1 MNNLSIDII
10 IPVYKAKKTIKR
22 TLESIMYQINS
33 EKFNIYLVND
43 CDNEDYSE
51 IINIFKPYL
60 NIKELKMA
68 KNGGPGLARQH
79 GVDNSN
85 GEYIVFIDADDY
97 FYGPEAIIKMYDK
110 MKENDLDLLISNFRY
125 ERNNEIEIKKQ
136 NPVWLHGKM
145 YKRKFLTDNKI
156 KFNSTRA
163 NEDNG
168 FNRLILLMNP
178 KLDYLDEITYV
189 YSENE
194 ESITRKN
201 NCEYRLTGLEWFT
214 YNMKWAMEEAQ
225 KRKKQIQ
232 EIPYLALSVLVAM
245 YYYYLELYELFD
257 VSKIL
262 LWSKEIKD
270 IFQNTKSIN
279 ITQDY
284 IDSYLKE
291 HKEYEYANK
300 TINYRITFEEFLNM
314 IESDNND

>member
-10 IPVYKAKKTIKR
+10 MPVYKAKKTIKR

-136 NPVWLHGKM
+136 KTRVNFKYLHSRFFYSKTACKM
-145 YKRKFLTDNKI
+145 LF
-156 KFNSTRA
+156 FNSLQTVYC
-163 NEDNG
+163 
-168 FNRLILLMNP
+168 FRLQ
-178 KLDYLDEITYV
+178 
-189 YSENE
+189 
-194 ESITRKN
+194 R
-201 NCEYRLTGLEWFT
+201 
-214 YNMKWAMEEAQ
+214 YN
-225 KRKKQIQ
+225 
-232 EIPYLALSVLVAM
+232 
-245 YYYYLELYELFD
+245 
-257 VSKIL
+257 
-262 LWSKEIKD
+262 
-270 IFQNTKSIN
+270 
-279 ITQDY
+279 
-284 IDSYLKE
+284 
-291 HKEYEYANK
+291 
-300 TINYRITFEEFLNM
+300 
-314 IESDNND
+314 